1 MSAKVGD
8 LVLRYLGAW
17 MVPGWLTTDGLWEFE
32 GLPPGATLE
41 VSPAGLV
48 IGRGPKADVRL
59 GTPALKREHA
69 RVWAAEDGIAVEDLQ
84 SINGM
89 TVNGVSIERAVL
101 RPGDTLCLA
110 GRYHFEVVRLE

>member
-1 MSAKVGD
+1 MSADVGD

-17 MVPGWLTTDGLWEFE
+17 LAPCSLTTDGLGEFE
-32 GLPPGATLE
+32 GLPLGATVE

-48 IGRGPKADVRL
+48 LGRGPKADVRL
-59 GTPALKREHA
+59 ASPYLKREHA
-69 RVWAAEDGIAVEDLQ
+69 RGWAAEDGIAVEDLE
-84 SINGM
+84 STNGT
-89 TVNGVSIERAVL
+89 TVNGASIERAVL